1 MNHVRFFV
9 TALAFAT
16 SAHAD
21 VKPAALFQDHAVL
34 QRDKPVPVWGTADAG
49 ETVSVTFGTQTLST
63 VAAPDG
69 RWSLTLAPLAANA
82 TPATLTLKGKNTIV
96 LQDIVVGEVWL
107 ASGQSNMEWSLSRSY
122 DPDLEQLTAR
132 FPLIREIKVKRR
144 TASAPVAGFE
154 GEWKSATSANVAQF
168 SAVAYLF
175 ARDLHLA
182 LDVPVGIVNST
193 WGGTPVEAWI
203 GADALKSDPAFA
215 IVSKRWTKQL
225 ADFEVAKSAHAEKTR
240 AWQSAKTAAEARG
253 ERFTETAPAAPK
265 APVWEPS
272 TLYHGMI
279 TPLLPYS
286 LRGAIWYQ
294 GESNAGRAAEY
305 RALFGAMI
313 KGWRADFA
321 QGDFPFY
328 WTQLASFRTGSAAGN
343 PDGTDWAALREAQTQ
358 TLALPATG
366 QAITTDVGDYSDIH
380 PKAKLPV
387 ARRLARL
394 ALNRTYGFTTLAD
407 SGPVFAGFELIPGDP
422 AIQSGRPSALRVN
435 FTPADR
441 GLRQPARAVAGFEV
455 AGEDRIFHPAVA
467 RIEKGSVVVGSPAV
481 TTPVAVRYAW
491 RNATEAALCDDLG
504 LPVPPFRSDNW

>member
-1 MNHVRFFV
+1 MKHPALIAV
-9 TALAFAT
+9 ALAFTA
-16 SAHAD
+16 SALAD
-21 VKPAALFQDHAVL
+21 IKPASLFQDRAVL

-49 ETVSVTFGTQTLST
+49 ENVSVIFGAQNLST
-63 VAAPDG
+63 VAGPDG
-69 RWSLTLAPLAANA
+69 RWSVTLAALPASAE
-82 TPATLTLKGKNTIV
+82 PATLTLKGKNTVV
-96 LQDIVVGEVWL
+96 LRDILVGEVWL
-107 ASGQSNMEWSLSRSY
+107 ASGQSNMEWSLNRSY

-144 TASAPVAGFE
+144 TASAPAAGFE
-154 GEWKSATSANVAQF
+154 GEWKSATSENVGQF

-175 ARDLHLA
+175 ARELHLA

-193 WGGTPVEAWI
+193 WGGTPVEAWMSA
-203 GADALKSDPAFA
+203 GVLKSDPAFA
-215 IVSKRWTKQL
+215 VVASRWTKQL
-225 ADFEVAKSAHAEKTR
+225 ADFEGAKAAHAEKIR
-240 AWQSAKTAAEARG
+240 VWEAAKSAAEARG
-253 ERFTETAPAAPK
+253 EKFAEAAPAAPK
-265 APVWEPS
+265 PPVWEPS
-272 TLYHGMI
+272 ALYNGMI
-279 TPLLPYS
+279 SPLLPYG

-313 KGWRADFA
+313 QGWRSDFT

-328 WTQLASFRTGSAAGN
+328 WTQLASFRTGSGAGN
-343 PDGTDWAALREAQTQ
+343 PDGTDWAALREAQTR

-366 QAITTDVGDYSDIH
+366 QAITTDVGDFSDIH

-407 SGPVFAGFELIPGDP
+407 SGPVFAGFETIPADP
-422 AIQSGRPSALRVN
+422 AAQPARPAALRVN

-441 GLRQPARAVAGFEV
+441 GLRQPDAAVAGFEV
-455 AGEDRIFHPAVA
+455 AGPDRVFRPATA
-467 RIEKGSVVVGSPAV
+467 RIEKGSVVVGSPEVPA
-481 TTPVAVRYAW
+481 PVAVRYAW
-491 RNATEAALCDDLG
+491 RNATAAALCDDLG